1 MSPDSPPRSTDP
13 LLDPARRPSP
23 RAKTLWTVEIAL
35 TWLVLIAALVAWVVV
50 DPDRRPWQV
59 AAAVVVVPV
68 AVLATIVVPRWRY
81 RVHRWE
87 VTDEA
92 VYTRVGWLSLE
103 SRVAPISR
111 VQTVD
116 TERGPLERLLG
127 LSTITVTTASSAG
140 AVRIGLLDTSL
151 ADETVAQLTEIAA
164 RHRGDAT

>member
-1 MSPDSPPRSTDP
+1 MSPDSPPRTPDP
-13 LLDPARRPSP
+13 LLEPAWRPSP

-35 TWLVLIAALVAWVVV
+35 TWLVVVIALVAWAVA
-50 DPDRRPWQV
+50 DPDRRSWQV
-59 AAAVVVVPV
+59 AAAVIVVPV
-68 AVLATIVVPRWRY
+68 AVLATIVVPRLRY
-81 RVHRWE
+81 SVHRWQ
-87 VTDEA
+87 VTEDA
-92 VYTRVGWLSLE
+92 VYSRVGWLSLE

-140 AVRIGLLDTSL
+140 AVRIGLLERPL
-151 ADETVAQLTEIAA
+151 ADETVARLAEIAA